1 MCSSV
6 RSVCRPR
13 HEQNDCLGMLS
24 WTDNEMT
31 YLAGVGD
38 VSTPTRAVLS
48 VVLQL
53 GVWPA
58 SRPISQQVASGREV
72 RFRTCT
78 KQASQSSPAANAQLG
93 RRDVIGVPAREG
105 RDC

>member
-1 MCSSV
+1 
-6 RSVCRPR
+6 
-13 HEQNDCLGMLS
+13 MLS

-38 VSTPTRAVLS
+38 VSTPTRALLS

-58 SRPISQQVASGREV
+58 SRPISQQGTLQDVRYASGRAPNKPHS
-72 RFRTCT
+72 RRPRRTR
-78 KQASQSSPAANAQLG
+78 SWG
-93 RRDVIGVPAREG
+93 GVTS
-105 RDC
+105 

>member
-1 MCSSV
+1 MTSSV
-6 RSVCRPR
+6 VPLGRIRSLRCAGR
-13 HEQNDCLGMLS
+13 LS

-38 VSTPTRAVLS
+38 VSTPTRALFS

-58 SRPISQQVASGREV
+58 SRPISQQV